1 MFFFNKLLCSTK
13 KRLLFAGRKR
23 KDFSYLSGERQIAN
37 QYKDIRRDHRA
48 RYELAD
54 KILPKNS
61 SVADVFCGNGYGT
74 NLLARNRTA
83 LGIDGSAEA
92 IAIAR
97 KKYSSNRAR
106 FDCQCFPNLNLK
118 NYDSVVSFESVE
130 HVNNGEN
137 FLQYLIDSV
146 LPNGCL
152 IFSTPNETLLPFDP
166 AIQIHHVRHYTLE
179 ETLNLAA
186 NNGCRIET
194 WFGQNV
200 YQIAKDGKLTVLN
213 EDSMELQR
221 EKPGQF
227 TTVVA
232 TKT

>member
-1 MFFFNKLLCSTK
+1 MSFLNKLLCSTK

-23 KDFSYLSGERQIAN
+23 KDFSYQSGERQIAN
-37 QYKDIRRDHRA
+37 QYEDIRRDHRA

-83 LGIDGSAEA
+83 LGIDGSADA
-92 IAIAR
+92 ISVAR
-97 KKYSSNRAR
+97 KKYSSNGAK
-106 FDCQCFPNLNLK
+106 FDCQCFPNLHLK
-118 NYDSVVSFESVE
+118 KYDSVVSFESVE
-130 HVNNGEN
+130 HVNNGET
-137 FLQYLIDSV
+137 FLQCLIDKV
-146 LPNGCL
+146 LPNGFL

-166 AIQIHHVRHYTLE
+166 TIQIHHVRHYTLE
-179 ETLNLAA
+179 ETLNLAT

-200 YQIAKDGKLTVLN
+200 YKIEKDGKLTILN
-213 EDSMELQR
+213 EDSMELER
-221 EKPGQF
+221 EEPGQF